1 MMSVDSF
8 AYHWIRGRKLT
19 TPSRLSPAHDPPAS
33 SDAFQSKL
41 CVLTFAFPPQNNRVT
56 ANEREF
62 IVPSNRLRPG
72 SKLAQIHNANQ

>member
-8 AYHWIRGRKLT
+8 AYHSIRGRMLT
-19 TPSRLSPAHDPPAS
+19 SPSRLSRAHHPLAS

-41 CVLTFAFPPQNNRVT
+41 SVLTFALPSHNNRVT

-62 IVPSNRLRPG
+62 IVP
-72 SKLAQIHNANQ
+72 

>member
-8 AYHWIRGRKLT
+8 AYHSIRGRMLT
-19 TPSRLSPAHDPPAS
+19 SPSRLSRARDPVAS

-41 CVLTFAFPPQNNRVT
+41 SVLTFARPSQNSRVT

-62 IVPSNRLRPG
+62 IIP
-72 SKLAQIHNANQ
+72 